1 MADSN
6 PHPCGIPVLIIIDF
20 FSEDVC
26 QGTDLC
32 PGFYYFDDSDD
43 QLFGGPFPDEQIAK
57 LAIIYEL
64 S

>member
-1 MADSN
+1 
-6 PHPCGIPVLIIIDF
+6 LIIIDF